1 MFDGAFYL
9 AGYAELMKALE
20 PFCVRCADLGRPL
33 DSITLEEAYPGDS
46 STSYIV
52 KVEAVW
58 ANGRSLWYAMDFLFD
73 VLFET
78 VPYKTRTK
86 VFTIQ
91 VIRQQVACTDAEM
104 GQIETLMAMSLTE

>member
-1 MFDGAFYL
+1 
-9 AGYAELMKALE
+9 
-20 PFCVRCADLGRPL
+20 
-33 DSITLEEAYPGDS
+33 
-46 STSYIV
+46 
-52 KVEAVW
+52 
-58 ANGRSLWYAMDFLFD
+58 MDFLFD

>member
-1 MFDGAFYL
+1 MDR
-9 AGYAELMKALE
+9 AELMKALE
-20 PFCVRCADLGRPL
+20 PFSARCADLGRPL
-33 DSITLEEAYPGDS
+33 DSIKLEEAYPGDS

-52 KVEAVW
+52 QVEAAW
-58 ANGRSLWYAMDFLFD
+58 ANGRSLWYAIDFLFD

-91 VIRQQVACTDAEM
+91 VLRQQVMCPDNE
-104 GQIETLMAMSLTE
+104 IEPIDTLVAMSLAG